1 MRYFQSTPEVF
12 DAFRDTIINMLGL
25 PADGTTQP
33 WDVGI
38 TLLPLAPH
46 EYNDPR
52 YQPMIEQAI
61 ADKIVAEITESQ
73 YRELSPPT
81 DRISP

>member
-38 TLLPLAPH
+38 TLLPLAPR

-52 YQPMIEQAI
+52 YQPMIEKAI
-61 ADKIVAEITESQ
+61 ADKIVAEITEAQ
-73 YRELSPPT
+73 YRELSPDAETEP
-81 DRISP
+81 